1 MCRSS
6 APPGQP
12 PSALFLGI
20 TRSPLVPTHPSL
32 FPCAHQYCHM
42 QEGTRYSRMDP
53 GLMIQPEDVAQA
65 ALLAFR
71 LGPTADPVE
80 LVLNRLQTPY
90 QE

>member
-1 MCRSS
+1 
-6 APPGQP
+6 
-12 PSALFLGI
+12 
-20 TRSPLVPTHPSL
+20 
-32 FPCAHQYCHM
+32 
-42 QEGTRYSRMDP
+42 MDP

-71 LGPTADPVE
+71 LGPSADPVE